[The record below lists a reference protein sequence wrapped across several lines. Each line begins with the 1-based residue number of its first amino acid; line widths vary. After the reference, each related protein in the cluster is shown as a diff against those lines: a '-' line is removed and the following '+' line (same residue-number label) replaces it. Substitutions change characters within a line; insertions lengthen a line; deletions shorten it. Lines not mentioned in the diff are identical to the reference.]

1 MYDFQISRGVIY
13 AGATKLWTNSESGE
27 STVYHEFK
35 MKSPVTGKDLM
46 PVWVPADIGVSK
58 AHIEDM
64 AGEAFENLLRDEKE
78 EKPKRTLSPEGKKEV
93 GRQIKEILRYKA
105 VRKESSNNKIYY
117 NGVP

>member
-1 MYDFQISRGVIY
+1 
-13 AGATKLWTNSESGE
+13 
-27 STVYHEFK
+27 
-35 MKSPVTGKDLM
+35 
-46 PVWVPADIGVSK
+46 
-58 AHIEDM
+58 
-64 AGEAFENLLRDEKE
+64 AFENLLRDEKE